1 MSANCNMG
9 ADRLDEL
16 LSFGPRFYNFLFKQL
31 NTPLL
36 YPLRLLNLLRRNGL
50 LPSKSTDR
58 VKRNALLIIFRTFIP
73 SIRDMARRGRS
84 ARNVRRDRNTDNC
97 LLSDKQAS
105 EIWGNNEIDRIQLPV
120 QRSYFMYSRNG
131 LKAHNDLLR
140 ESCFLVTDQW
150 YDKHISPVIQL
161 LTPTMKASKQFHT
174 EEKYLTTPR
183 PMTLRRNS
191 SEKTA
196 AKK

>member
-1 MSANCNMG
+1 MSF
-9 ADRLDEL
+9 L
-16 LSFGPRFYNFLFKQL
+16 GPQL
-31 NTPLL
+31 NTLLL
-36 YPLRLLNLLRRNGL
+36 YHLRLLNLLRRNGL

-73 SIRDMARRGRS
+73 SIRDMARRGRR

-120 QRSYFMYSRNG
+120 QGSYFMYSRNG

-140 ESCFLVTDQW
+140 ESCFLVTDHW

-161 LTPTMKASKQFHT
+161 LTATMKASKQFHT